1 VTRARLVLAL
11 WLAALVA
18 CAAIVAETRISTDLS
33 AFLPRSPSPAQ
44 QVLVDQVREGAV
56 SRLLLLA
63 LHGAPADA
71 LGTLSRNLA
80 TQLEREPA
88 LASVNNG
95 ADTALDVERD
105 FLWRRRYVL
114 SPDVVP
120 ARFTASGLHDA
131 LMRDQ
136 ELLTSGLAPL
146 LKRTL
151 PGDPTG
157 EMLTIIDAFQGE
169 TPPHSRNGLWFSPDD
184 SRALLMVETRA
195 AGFDIDAQQQALARI
210 DDALDAAR
218 QETLGAAAARLL
230 VTGPGVF
237 AVHTRATTQQDAER
251 LSLIAAVLIAG
262 LLLAVYRSPRLLAL
276 GLLPVLCGAL
286 SGFAAVSLRFGFV
299 HGITLGFGI
308 TLMGESADYA
318 IYLFAQTAPATTP
331 AATLARIWPTLL
343 LGALTSV
350 AGFSAMVFSSFSGFA
365 QLGLFSITGL
375 LVALAATRWL
385 LPALLPQGFAA
396 VEARLFARL
405 PLMLMRH
412 ARRLRLPVLALLLAA
427 AALIAWHRGG
437 FWQEDLSSLSPIP
450 AQDQQLDHALR
461 HDIGAPD
468 VRYLVIAT
476 AASEEAALEASE
488 RVSARLRA
496 LTDDKLIAGFDA
508 PDRYLPSEAAQRAR
522 QAALPDDPTLSQR
535 LQEALVG
542 LAFRANLFAPFLAD
556 VATARQASPIQR
568 SDVPP
573 RLALKLS
580 SLLFERGDWTA
591 VLPLR
596 GVADPQ
602 RVAQGIAGLGEAGTV
617 FVDLKA
623 ESDRLLQDYQ
633 REAVLLALVGS
644 LVILVL
650 LAIGLRS
657 PMRVLLVVT
666 PLAAAVLLTV
676 ALLTAGGGKLSIFNL
691 VGLLL
696 IVAVGSNYCL
706 FFERQRRQAGEAER
720 TLASLVLANLCTV
733 IGFGVLSFSRIPVLH
748 DIGLT
753 VAAGTLLSLFLG
765 AMLSASGGMPAP
777 ADAADADASHRPAP

>member
-1 VTRARLVLAL
+1 VTRPRLVLAL

-18 CAAIVAETRISTDLS
+18 CAAIVARSEISTDLS

-63 LHGAPADA
+63 VEGAPADA
-71 LGTLSRNLA
+71 LATLSRTLA
-80 TQLEREPA
+80 TRLGREPA
-88 LASVNNG
+88 LASVHNG
-95 ADTALDVERD
+95 ADTALDAERD
-105 FLWRRRYVL
+105 FLWRHRYVL

-131 LMRDQ
+131 LRHDQ

-146 LKRTL
+146 LKRSL

-169 TPPHSRNGLWFSPDD
+169 TPPHSRSGLWFSPDD

-210 DDALDAAR
+210 DDAFDAAR
-218 QETLGAAAARLL
+218 QETPGAAAARLL

-276 GLLPVLCGAL
+276 GLSPVLCGAL
-286 SGFAAVSLRFGFV
+286 AGFAAVGLRFGFV
-299 HGITLGFGI
+299 HGITLGFGV
-308 TLMGESADYA
+308 TLMGESVDYA

-331 AATLARIWPTLL
+331 AATLARIWPTLF

-350 AGFSAMVFSSFSGFA
+350 AGFSAMLFSSFTGFA

-385 LPALLPQGFAA
+385 LPALLPHGFAA

-412 ARRLRLPVLALLLAA
+412 GRRLRLPVLALLLAA
-427 AALIAWHRGG
+427 AALLASHRGG
-437 FWQEDLSSLSPIP
+437 FWQDDLSSLSPIP
-450 AQDQQLDHALR
+450 TQNQQLDRALR

-468 VRYLVIAT
+468 VRYLVVTT

-488 RVSARLRA
+488 RVSDRLRA
-496 LTDDKLIAGFDA
+496 MTGDRLISGFDA
-508 PDRYLPSEAAQRAR
+508 PDRYLPSAAAQRAR
-522 QAALPDDPTLSQR
+522 QAALPDDATLRRR
-535 LQEALVG
+535 LQEALAG
-542 LAFRANLFAPFLAD
+542 LDFRADLFAPFLVD
-556 VATARQASPIQR
+556 VAAARQAPPLQR
-568 SDVPP
+568 RDVPP
-573 RLALKLS
+573 RLALKLG
-580 SLLFERGDWTA
+580 SLLLERGSRWTA

-596 GVADPQ
+596 GVAQPQ
-602 RVAQGIAGLGEAGTV
+602 RVAQGIAALGDVGSV

-623 ESDRLLQDYQ
+623 ESDHLLRDYQ
-633 REAVLLALVGS
+633 REAVLLALIGS

-650 LAIGLRS
+650 LALGLRS
-657 PMRVLLVVT
+657 PVRVLLVVA
-666 PLAAAVLLTV
+666 PLAASVLLTV

-706 FFERQRRQAGEAER
+706 FFERQRHQAGEAER
-720 TLASLVLANLCTV
+720 TVASLVLANLCTV

-765 AMLSASGGMPAP
+765 AVLSAPGGVPV
-777 ADAADADASHRPAP
+777 AAGVASASRRPAP